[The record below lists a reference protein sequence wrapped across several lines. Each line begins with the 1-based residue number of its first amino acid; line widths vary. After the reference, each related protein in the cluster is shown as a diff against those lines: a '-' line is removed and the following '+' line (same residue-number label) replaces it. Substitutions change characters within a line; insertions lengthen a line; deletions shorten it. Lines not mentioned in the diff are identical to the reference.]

1 MSNDVPAIEAVIEA
15 LRRFDT
21 PTVCNALDEAYG
33 TRYGGGF
40 TRETLVCPFPNLP
53 PMVGFART
61 AQILGTR
68 PTALDAKS
76 YLDFRLGYYAHMGG
90 GSGSRIA
97 VIEDLDDAPVAAYWG
112 ELNAKIHKTLGLKG
126 ALTNGCVRDLDA
138 LQPDF
143 PILAGKVTPAHAF
156 VHVEAI
162 DVPVRVFGLEVRP
175 NDLVHA
181 DRHGAVVVPLDHLHD
196 LPRHIETVIRRE
208 RVILDACDAAGFNIE
223 TLKEAIR
230 TSVALH

>member
-1 MSNDVPAIEAVIEA
+1 MSDDAPEIEAVIEA

-40 TRETLVCPFPNLP
+40 TRETFVCPFPNLP

-61 AQILGTR
+61 AQIVGTR
-68 PTALDAKS
+68 PTALDSKS
-76 YLDFRLGYYAHMGG
+76 YLDFRLGYYAHMAG

-97 VIEDLDDAPVAAYWG
+97 VVEDLDDVPVAAYWG

-126 ALTNGCVRDLDA
+126 VLTNGCVRDLDM

-175 NDLVHA
+175 NDLIHA
-181 DRHGAVVVPLDHLHD
+181 DRHGAVVVPLDHLSD
-196 LPRHIETVIRRE
+196 LPRHIEAVIRRE
-208 RVILDACDAAGFNIE
+208 RVILDACDSADFDVE
-223 TLKEAIR
+223 MLKSAIR
-230 TSVALH
+230 RSTALH